1 MAMATCTIYVN
12 RYNIMIKN
20 ITSGPGVQISNNYG
34 SWPTFYTTP
43 SSTGNTLIGQMRY
56 NGSSQNIEVYDGST
70 WMPMIGSYPTIELA
84 GDVQAVVN
92 WARAKMARE
101 AELRMLATNNQ
112 SVADALAAVEKA
124 QEQLE
129 VVATLVTV

>member
-1 MAMATCTIYVN
+1 
-12 RYNIMIKN
+12 MIKN

-34 SWPTFYTTP
+34 SWPTFYNTP

-84 GDVQAVVN
+84 GDVQAVIN
-92 WARAKMARE
+92 WARSRMAEE
-101 AELRMLATNNQ
+101 AEWEKLAVDNATLQ
-112 SVADALAAVEKA
+112 DAVDTMRKA
-124 QEQLE
+124 QEQVKIL
-129 VVATLVTV
+129 AALIKT

>member
-1 MAMATCTIYVN
+1 
-12 RYNIMIKN
+12 MIKN
-20 ITSGPGVQISNNYG
+20 ITTGAGLQVSNNYS
-34 SWPTFYTTP
+34 SWPSFYNTP
-43 SSTGNTLIGQMRY
+43 GSTGNTLIGQMRY
-56 NGSSQNIEVYDGST
+56 NGSSQNIEVYDGSA
-70 WMPMIGSYPTIELA
+70 WMPMTGAYPTIELA

-92 WARAKMARE
+92 WARTKMARE
-101 AELRMLATNNQ
+101 AELRLLAAKNE

>member
-1 MAMATCTIYVN
+1 
-12 RYNIMIKN
+12 
-20 ITSGPGVQISNNYG
+20 
-34 SWPTFYTTP
+34 
-43 SSTGNTLIGQMRY
+43 
-56 NGSSQNIEVYDGST
+56 
-70 WMPMIGSYPTIELA
+70 
-84 GDVQAVVN
+84 
-92 WARAKMARE
+92 MARE